1 MHAEFRAPRRRARVH
16 EEFVAPLPVSRSPE
30 ERSHFRAELINQHV
44 LVCDPEHIQK
54 IYNQGYFGKGVLSR
68 ARPDHNISDQWEQHQ
83 GLLLPVVSQSRYE
96 ELLRWAGASLS
107 AQGLDEDAVNQTL
120 LSLSQPVKMEDVRR
134 EGGEGEDGQRGK
146 EPAAGG
152 GACPHQKRQRR
163 GSEVGAEAKKSSRLF
178 VEVDHEPPPTPP
190 PKPHPKPNSDPDPD
204 PDPGSDPD
212 PDPLVPGPG
221 FVLLVPDG
229 EVCGGVREVRR
240 TPISVPEYL
249 QLSLEEAFFLVY
261 SLGCLSVYL
270 NQEPLSVIQ
279 LWRKFRSLRP
289 DFVCSFSAYQHC
301 RSRGWVPKGGGGAK
315 YGVDLMLYRKGPP
328 FYHASYSVVV
338 ERADDAFRGSPLRPF
353 SWRSLAALSRITSN
367 VSKELMLCYII
378 FPADQSEAELD
389 SPACLSR
396 LKVQEVI
403 VSRWVSSKERAE
415 QEDF

>member
-163 GSEVGAEAKKSSRLF
+163 GSEVGAEAKKSSR
-178 VEVDHEPPPTPP
+178 
-190 PKPHPKPNSDPDPD
+190 
-204 PDPGSDPD
+204 
-212 PDPLVPGPG
+212 
-221 FVLLVPDG
+221 
-229 EVCGGVREVRR
+229 
-240 TPISVPEYL
+240 
-249 QLSLEEAFFLVY
+249 
-261 SLGCLSVYL
+261 
-270 NQEPLSVIQ
+270 
-279 LWRKFRSLRP
+279 
-289 DFVCSFSAYQHC
+289 
-301 RSRGWVPKGGGGAK
+301 
-315 YGVDLMLYRKGPP
+315 
-328 FYHASYSVVV
+328 
-338 ERADDAFRGSPLRPF
+338 
-353 SWRSLAALSRITSN
+353 
-367 VSKELMLCYII
+367 
-378 FPADQSEAELD
+378 
-389 SPACLSR
+389 
-396 LKVQEVI
+396 
-403 VSRWVSSKERAE
+403 
-415 QEDF
+415 